1 MTVLAS
7 DDFTGAGT
15 ASINA
20 RTLNNALGGTG
31 TRAWGSIASTNFLG
45 DGAGAV
51 SRAGSSTANN
61 HTSVAGSQK
70 VRVKFDPA
78 GSTAAAYI
86 SLRRADLTNG
96 NGPAVSLFLTTSQT
110 SLQIRE
116 YNGTSFTTRQTTT
129 VTAPG
134 AVIYLE
140 LEVVPESNQV
150 IGRVLNSD
158 TSVRNTAS
166 WTYSSLP
173 SGDFCGFGFGNAGA
187 DGSFDDFTVEDA
199 AAADTTA
206 PTLTGSITEVTKTEN
221 SISIAWPAG
230 ADNVAVTSYEVSSN
244 AGSTYTD
251 VGNVLAYTITGLT
264 ANTAYALRVR
274 AKDAAGN
281 VSTPALELSVTTPAP
296 DTVDP
301 VLTGSITASS
311 ITSGTF
317 STTCPAATDNV
328 AVAAY
333 DVSEDG
339 GSTWIDNGLSRT
351 YSHTGKTAET
361 TYQIRWRAR
370 DGSTNTS
377 AVLSLAVTTFAPGAT
392 GQYILDNTGPTGE
405 NQAGVLY
412 NDVEVGD
419 EDKWFS
425 FVITTPPASGT
436 LDIAPDGTFTFT
448 GAASTTFYYQLYVDG
463 VAIGTPVLVTVYDDA
478 LVQFYRPTGDVSA
491 PGWLSTAGTLA
502 GAINETTP
510 SDASYITSPDVGS
523 AAPYRSTI
531 ASMAAGT
538 YTMRLRAR
546 RTASVGE
553 VRVVMLSAANAP
565 VGTSAWQAL
574 STGFAAYSL
583 PVTTTG
589 TATQFDLE
597 VRA

>member
-1 MTVLAS
+1 M
-7 DDFTGAGT
+7 
-15 ASINA
+15 
-20 RTLNNALGGTG
+20 LGVG
-31 TRAWGSIASTNFLG
+31 
-45 DGAGAV
+45 
-51 SRAGSSTANN
+51 
-61 HTSVAGSQK
+61 
-70 VRVKFDPA
+70 VRVAAGNDNFKKF
-78 GSTAAAYI
+78 
-86 SLRRADLTNG
+86 
-96 NGPAVSLFLTTSQT
+96 
-110 SLQIRE
+110 
-116 YNGTSFTTRQTTT
+116 
-129 VTAPG
+129 
-134 AVIYLE
+134 
-140 LEVVPESNQV
+140 
-150 IGRVLNSD
+150 IGRVRQASNTNADAFSVGVSD
-158 TSVRNTAS
+158 
-166 WTYSSLP
+166 YSQNRRPRTVIKYSDGTQTELVLP
-173 SGDFCGFGFGNAGA
+173 SGHLDVASGQQIIVGATYLRNNAAGLRLFV
-187 DGSFDDFTVEDA
+187 DGSSAFTAATQDKNAFDVTALLFAAEQSGGSENTSLLSTLVALWDRALSDAEMASLHSNPWQIFEDSTP
-199 AAADTTA
+199 ADTTA
-206 PTLTGSITEVTKTEN
+206 PTLTTPTATATGSANASGTVTTDEANGTLYRLASANATETAATV
-221 SISIAWPAG
+221 IAA
-230 ADNVAVTSYEVSSN
+230 ALSQAVTATGVQNVSFS
-244 AGSTYTD
+244 
-251 VGNVLAYTITGLT
+251 GLT
-264 ANTAYALRVR
+264 ASTTYYAHFVHV
-274 AKDAAGN
+274 DAAAN
-281 VSTPALELSVTTPAP
+281 QSAVASSASFTTTTP
-296 DTVDP
+296 DTTAP

-317 STTCPAATDNV
+317 STTCPVATDNV

-370 DGSTNTS
+370 DGSANTS

-405 NQAGVLY
+405 NQAGILY
-412 NDVEVGD
+412 NDVEAGD

-448 GAASTTFYYQLYVDG
+448 GAASTTFQYQLYVDG